1 MFITKNKVLLAV
13 SILLAIAFL
22 GAGFFKLSGA
32 EMMTGNF
39 ERYGYPLW
47 FMYFVGLA
55 EVAGAIGLFVQRTA
69 FYAAAG
75 LGILLLGAV
84 GTHLLLNDPFGQ
96 SVPAIVLLI
105 LAGIAGYISRGM
117 TTTDEPAP
125 ADS

>member
-13 SILLAIAFL
+13 SVLMAIAFL
-22 GAGFFKLSGA
+22 AAGLFKLSGA
-32 EMMTGNF
+32 EMMAGNF

-69 FYAAAG
+69 FYAAVG
-75 LGILLLGAV
+75 LGILMLGAV
-84 GTHLLLNDPFGQ
+84 GTHLLNDPFGQ
-96 SVPAIVLLI
+96 AVPAIVLLI
-105 LAGIAGYISRGM
+105 LAGIAAYINREMGKSA
-117 TTTDEPAP
+117 EPAS